1 MPVRGTMVCSD
12 VCNSWCY
19 CISFTQSPKPFLLQ
33 LRVTKGRA
41 RKADLIQ
48 VKALFFSV
56 SCFQFFIL
64 FIWIFCFQ
72 KVLNIFLKEMRLESP
87 VTKEEADEVKYSVLV
102 INIVIT
108 FVINIIISFVINI
121 LIIDTLFISFDII
134 VTIGNLDQVAL
145 RLREASKA
153 AREVFQLIIS
163 TMIGFKKREG
173 FQLIIST
180 MIGFK
185 KREGFQ

>member
-1 MPVRGTMVCSD
+1 MPVRGTMVFSD
-12 VCNSWCY
+12 VCTWCY
-19 CISFTQSPKPFLLQ
+19 CISLPQSPKPFLLQ

-64 FIWIFCFQ
+64 FIWIFRFQ

-108 FVINIIISFVINI
+108 FVINIIIMV
-121 LIIDTLFISFDII
+121 LGKL
-134 VTIGNLDQVAL
+134 GPG
-145 RLREASKA
+145 
-153 AREVFQLIIS
+153 QL
-163 TMIGFKKREG
+163 GPG
-173 FQLIIST
+173 QL
-180 MIGFK
+180 GP
-185 KREGFQ
+185 G